1 MAIDKETRA
10 ESYVT
15 GCGPRLSFYSL
26 SDDFAANRGQ
36 WVRLDTNGKLER
48 ADAASHVLGILAASC
63 VSTTTD
69 VSEGTPVYV
78 AWPDIVFEAQVWHS
92 TAASAITARN
102 QKGKSYAI
110 KLDAATNIDA
120 VDIET
125 AAAATD
131 QCVINDWSR
140 KETLGDTNGRVR
152 FTVNPANFQLAKR
165 IAH

>member
-1 MAIDKETRA
+1 MAIDKETQA
-10 ESYVT
+10 VGQLNGS
-15 GCGPRLSFYSL
+15 GPRLSFYSR
-26 SDDFAANRGQ
+26 SDDFASNRGQ

-48 ADAASHVLGILAASC
+48 AAATSHVLGILAASC

-78 AWPDIVFEAQVWHS
+78 AWPDMVFEAQVFHS
-92 TAASAITARN
+92 TVASAITARN

-110 KLDAATNIDA
+110 KLDAATNLDA
-120 VDIET
+120 VDVET

-131 QCVINDWSR
+131 QCVVVDWSR
-140 KETLGDTNGRVR
+140 REALGDENGRVR
-152 FTVNPANFQLAKR
+152 FVVNPANFQLAKR

>member
-1 MAIDKETRA
+1 MAIDKETQA
-10 ESYVT
+10 VGQIDGS
-15 GCGPRLSFYSL
+15 GPRLSFYSL
-26 SDDFAANRGQ
+26 SDNFKANRGQ

-48 ADAASHVLGILAASC
+48 AVATSHVMGILAASV

-69 VSEGTPVYV
+69 VSESTPVYV
-78 AWPDIVFEAQVWHS
+78 AWPDIIFEAQVFHA

-110 KLDAATNIDA
+110 KLDGATDLDA

-131 QCVINDWSR
+131 QCVVVDWSR
-140 KETLGDTNGRVR
+140 KDTLGDTNGRVR
-152 FTVNPANFQLAKR
+152 FVVNPANFQLAKR